1 MSETRRPRQNAAE
14 IPWVKTAEIRCFQPA
29 ARLSAS
35 ERQKRCIAQAF
46 EDVLE
51 ERPFDKIT
59 VIEIARK
66 CGISRQTFYNH
77 FLDKYDL
84 VEWIYRQLVTGTT
97 GRIGIDMTWERA
109 VRAKLEIMRSK
120 DWFFSKV
127 YQASD
132 QASLLEHEPRMV
144 FGYYESNLRRMTGKV
159 LNEQERYAL
168 MLYCHGAVRMTAEWI
183 RDAPGT
189 PVDVIVEADM
199 SALPSF
205 AQRTFFGK
213 K

>member
-1 MSETRRPRQNAAE
+1 MSDTMHLKRGSGGAPWGRATDTRR
-14 IPWVKTAEIRCFQPA
+14 VSPA
-29 ARLSAS
+29 KLGAS

-46 EDVLE
+46 EGILE
-51 ERPFDKIT
+51 ERPFEKIT
-59 VIEIARK
+59 VIEIARE

-84 VEWIYRQLVTGTT
+84 VNWIYSQLVVGTT

-120 DWFFSKV
+120 DWFFAKV
-127 YQASD
+127 YQANGQD
-132 QASLLEHEPRMV
+132 GLLEHEPRMV
-144 FGYYESNLRRMTGKV
+144 FDYYESNLRRLTGKV
-159 LNEQERYAL
+159 LNTQERYAL
-168 MLYCHGAVRMTAEWI
+168 LLYCHGAVRMTAEWI
-183 RDAPGT
+183 KTAPGT

-205 AQRTFFGK
+205 AQQTFLGK
-213 K
+213 L

>member
-1 MSETRRPRQNAAE
+1 MPDTMHLKQE
-14 IPWVKTAEIRCFQPA
+14 IPWTRAAGMRGLHPA
-29 ARLSAS
+29 KPSAAD
-35 ERQKRCIAQAF
+35 RQKRRIAQAF
-46 EDVLE
+46 EEVLE
-51 ERPFDKIT
+51 AQSFEKIT

-84 VEWIYRQLVTGTT
+84 VNWMYRQLVVGTT

-109 VRAKLEIMRSK
+109 VRTKLEIMRSK
-120 DWFFSKV
+120 DWFFARV
-127 YQASD
+127 YQVSD
-132 QASLLEHEPRMV
+132 RDSLLEHEPKLV
-144 FGYYESNLRRMTGKV
+144 FNYYESNLKRLTGKV

-183 RDAPGT
+183 KAASST

-205 AQRTFFGK
+205 AQRTFFGGK
-213 K
+213 

>member
-1 MSETRRPRQNAAE
+1 MSDTRRVEQE
-14 IPWVKTAEIRCFQPA
+14 IPWTRPASAWSLYRTAKPTA
-29 ARLSAS
+29 AD
-35 ERQKRCIAQAF
+35 RQKQRIAQAF
-46 EDVLE
+46 EEVLE
-51 ERPFDKIT
+51 RQSFDKIT

-84 VEWIYRQLVTGTT
+84 VNWMYRQLVVGTT

-109 VRAKLEIMRSK
+109 VRTKLEIMRSK

-127 YQASD
+127 YRVGD
-132 QASLLEHEPRMV
+132 REGLLEHEPRLV
-144 FGYYESNLRRMTGKV
+144 FNYYESNLKRLTGKV
-159 LNEQERYAL
+159 LDEKERYAL

-183 RDAPGT
+183 RTAPDT

-199 SALPSF
+199 AALPPF
-205 AQRTFFGK
+205 ARRTFLGNR
-213 K
+213 